1 MTITLPAGLEAISTR
16 ADGTLK
22 LTFGTPELDGSKCA
36 ELFDYRRKE
45 VLLLL
50 STGDISNEQKNIV
63 EQTTKELKDIKG
75 KSHSQRLREAFYLLH
90 QQEDSMLTFK
100 EYYTSKMDNLIK
112 MVLERLEDA

>member
-1 MTITLPAGLEAISTR
+1 MTITLPAGLEAIATR
-16 ADGTLK
+16 ADGSLK
-22 LTFGTPELDGSKCA
+22 LTFGTPELDAKICA
-36 ELFDYRRKE
+36 DLFNYRRKE

-50 STGDISNEQKNIV
+50 ATGDISDEQKSIID
-63 EQTTKELKDIKG
+63 QTTKELKDIKG

-100 EYYTSKMDNLIK
+100 EYYKQKMDSLIS